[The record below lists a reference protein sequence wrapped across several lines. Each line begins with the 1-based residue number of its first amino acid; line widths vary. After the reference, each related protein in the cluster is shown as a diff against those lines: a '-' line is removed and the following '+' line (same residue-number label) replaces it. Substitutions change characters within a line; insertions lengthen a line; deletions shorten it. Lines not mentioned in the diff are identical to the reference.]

1 VLTCKNL
8 AGEKALV
15 DEKKRRR
22 RGTKIPLKAD
32 EKRTHTVSVRLN
44 REELAMLDER
54 RAHVVMQRGE
64 YLRAAGLHQR
74 LPASIPEINREAW
87 ASLSRS
93 AANLNQIARKI
104 NLADPKSVP
113 SLEDV
118 RETLAD
124 FRLRLIG
131 AKR

>member
-1 VLTCKNL
+1 
-8 AGEKALV
+8 
-15 DEKKRRR
+15 
-22 RGTKIPLKAD
+22 
-32 EKRTHTVSVRLN
+32 
-44 REELAMLDER
+44 MLDER
-54 RAHVVMQRGE
+54 RAYVAMQRGE

-104 NLADPKSVP
+104 NLAYPEGVP